1 MTIARKT
8 VDGLLIKPKLTI
20 REKTVK
26 SDDIIKN
33 TLEIRIEQLKSELDA
48 EWDKELP
55 NKMRIKIL
63 KERLEE
69 NEIYWREILTGETL
83 Q

>member
-1 MTIARKT
+1 M
-8 VDGLLIKPKLTI
+8 
-20 REKTVK
+20 K